1 MIKVLTSNADYNPG
15 NFTVDLFGVNY
26 EAPLEIN
33 IPISTWNEV
42 FGANTMPQ
50 EGDVIYIKIM
60 HKLFEVR
67 SSQIIYQIASMPVYF
82 KCQLAKYNQKA
93 SRKET
98 EEFHAS
104 IEAITVSEQDLFG
117 DAISQEVADN
127 NVEVETAY
135 ETTTYQDPFKD
146 FDIDSI
152 VYEPMY
158 GTNGVLISNAYY
170 DFSISSKSVTYDIQA
185 HYLAENSERP
195 HWIYTSWFRTNDDP
209 TAKKGE
215 YSVRKLIF
223 YMKDKQYWYFKI
235 LTPLKLKE
243 GNRVVISR
251 GKLIKVE
258 GTVTDLRCENMVGIR
273 FKASDMLKLNKK
285 LSNWWESGIFKISK
299 TNTIV
304 TTDGDLLKIDVNEFS
319 STINLTFGKTTKTL
333 TPKKNIDFSKWTYIA
348 IDFCYDEIRVVI
360 QQLMENGNH
369 HTKVNE
375 LVDETMKS
383 NLTKSG
389 EFSFEKIILS
399 SPSNNINIR
408 NIRLYENEYPME
420 DTYKQ
425 DMFSAVTR
433 NASKLILVDA
443 PNVPTDA
450 KFYTPIR

>member
-1 MIKVLTSNADYNPG
+1 
-15 NFTVDLFGVNY
+15 
-26 EAPLEIN
+26 
-33 IPISTWNEV
+33 
-42 FGANTMPQ
+42 
-50 EGDVIYIKIM
+50 
-60 HKLFEVR
+60 
-67 SSQIIYQIASMPVYF
+67 
-82 KCQLAKYNQKA
+82 
-93 SRKET
+93 
-98 EEFHAS
+98 
-104 IEAITVSEQDLFG
+104 
-117 DAISQEVADN
+117 
-127 NVEVETAY
+127 
-135 ETTTYQDPFKD
+135 
-146 FDIDSI
+146 
-152 VYEPMY
+152 
-158 GTNGVLISNAYY
+158 
-170 DFSISSKSVTYDIQA
+170 
-185 HYLAENSERP
+185 
-195 HWIYTSWFRTNDDP
+195 
-209 TAKKGE
+209 
-215 YSVRKLIF
+215 
-223 YMKDKQYWYFKI
+223 MKDKQYWYFKI
-235 LTPLKLKE
+235 MTPLKLKE

-273 FKASDMLKLNKK
+273 FKVSDMLKLNKK

-319 STINLTFGKTTKTL
+319 SAINLTFGKTTKTL
-333 TPKKNIDFSKWTYIA
+333 TPKKTIDFSKWTYMA

-360 QQLMENGNH
+360 QQLMEDGNH
-369 HTKVNE
+369 HTMVNE